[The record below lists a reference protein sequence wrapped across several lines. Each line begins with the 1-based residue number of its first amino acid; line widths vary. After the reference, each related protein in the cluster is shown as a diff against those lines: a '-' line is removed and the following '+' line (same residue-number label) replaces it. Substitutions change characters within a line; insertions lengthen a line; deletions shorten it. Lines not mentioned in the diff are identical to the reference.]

1 MVSLIIHENCN
12 WQGFFLVSLIIH
24 ENCNWQGFFLEH
36 RLEILYKLLGLNGK
50 FTLQNLFLNLNVLSF
65 ISKFDTSFE

>member
-36 RLEILYKLLGLNGK
+36 KLEILYKLLGLNGK
-50 FTLQNLFLNLNVLSF
+50 FTLQNLSECAEFHQQIRYIF
-65 ISKFDTSFE
+65 

>member
-36 RLEILYKLLGLNGK
+36 KLEILYKLLGLNGK
-50 FTLQNLFLNLNVLSF
+50 FTLQNCFL
-65 ISKFDTSFE
+65 I

>member
-12 WQGFFLVSLIIH
+12 WQDFFLVSLIIH

-36 RLEILYKLLGLNGK
+36 KLEILYKLLGLNG
-50 FTLQNLFLNLNVLSF
+50 NLPFKTCFL
-65 ISKFDTSFE
+65 I